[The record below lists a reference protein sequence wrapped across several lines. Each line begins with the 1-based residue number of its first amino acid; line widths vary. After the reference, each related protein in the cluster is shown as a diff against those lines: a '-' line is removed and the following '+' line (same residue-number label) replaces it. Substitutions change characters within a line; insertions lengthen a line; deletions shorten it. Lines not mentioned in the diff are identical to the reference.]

1 MYSFSILFS
10 VEENYFFS
18 ICDKR
23 INLLKA
29 IPVQVGAPEKKLT
42 FYTTPRKLATAKSME
57 QSSWPESLK
66 SALDHTGTHLSM
78 CVELAGRDGATL

>member
-10 VEENYFFS
+10 VEENHFFS
-18 ICDKR
+18 IWDER

-42 FYTTPRKLATAKSME
+42 FYTTPRKLATAKSM
-57 QSSWPESLK
+57 
-66 SALDHTGTHLSM
+66 D
-78 CVELAGRDGATL
+78 